1 MKPVCLPDSLKT
13 LLVTGAADA
22 AVPALTEELL
32 ARDPVPVTVLLAHE
46 WRAIESWMD
55 ALELFAKWS
64 GRPAPRL
71 ERLPDLG
78 GLEDDDPRAFELRCD
93 VIAALTSLR
102 EAAPRQN
109 PLEEPASPI
118 VIAATPAALLQACPD
133 PKAMARGQIKL
144 RPGQR
149 VSLTGLAERLGA
161 ELGYDSEAICETP
174 GQFSVRGGLIDIY
187 PLNATAPLRIDFF
200 GDEIESIRTFDPT
213 TQRSEETVPSL
224 VIASAQAGLDT
235 HRKGTLLDY
244 LPARVRWILRQPDK
258 LESAFA
264 DLFQIPENIAA
275 PARSFQTVIKRRAGQ
290 DDEWLGLTDVEARQN
305 LFPESTP
312 TRAVAS
318 ESLEGYRTF
327 ADTDKLGV
335 VRLEAGNTSRE
346 KFLAQITDWQT
357 QGHRVHF
364 VCRTEGE
371 ETRLREILAES
382 PTAKRIKA
390 DFLQGNLPEGF
401 RLADGEEKH
410 VYATE
415 SEIAG
420 RQRLYV
426 SRRRRKLPE
435 RQQVD
440 QLLDFSE
447 LANGDYLV
455 HLQHGVCIFR
465 GLQRLNTG
473 SKEEEVISLEFDEGI
488 TLHVRLHESHLLSR
502 YVGLTKRSPKLGRLG
517 TNAWDKT
524 RRAAERATLD
534 LAAQLLS
541 LQAERNSRPGYAFS
555 SDQPWQ
561 HAFEDAFPFRETPDQ
576 LTAIDQTKADMEKPL
591 PMDRLICGDV
601 GFGKTEV
608 ALRAAMKAVLDG
620 KQVAVMLPT
629 TVLCQQMF
637 TNFKE
642 RFADYP
648 IAVEM
653 LSSFRTARQQSE
665 IKRQLKQGDI
675 DIVVGTHSLLGS
687 SVKFRD
693 LGLLVIDE
701 EHRFGVRQKEKLK
714 IMRHDIDVLSM
725 SATPIPR
732 TLYFALVGAREM
744 SVIETPPRDRLPIQ
758 TIVKAYDPKLV
769 QEAIEFEV
777 RRGGQVFYLHNRVT
791 TIDVV
796 ARRLQEMMPDLRIGV
811 GHGQM
816 EQGELEKVMTRF
828 VAGEFDVL
836 VSTTII
842 ESGLDIPNSNTIIIE
857 GADRFGLSQLYQ
869 LRGRVGRFNRQAYA
883 YLLLHRH
890 TRLLDVA
897 RKRLGAIRQFNQL
910 GAGFRIAMRDLELR
924 GAGNILGA
932 QQSGHIAGVGFDL
945 YCQLLRQSVAR
956 LKGDSTAALIR
967 ANVRLDFVLVGEYR
981 DGEDPAETPDRF
993 HALKADELA
1002 DQRGEVVEAFIP
1014 VSYIGEARLRIDFY
1028 RRLALASSLEQ
1039 ISEAAAEMKD
1049 RFGPVPASVDYLLK
1063 MTEIRCLA
1071 ERKGISLVETEGNRL
1086 KCRLAGSRE
1095 PAFVKVGNRFPRLT
1109 AKKPLPKLNEI
1120 RTFLKTCQLT

>member
-1 MKPVCLPDSLKT
+1 MKPVCLPESFHSL
-13 LLVTGAADA
+13 LITGAADA

-32 ARDPVPVTVLLAHE
+32 CEEPAPATVLLAHDWKSLE
-46 WRAIESWMD
+46 AWTD
-55 ALELFAKWS
+55 ALELFAGWS
-64 GRPAPRL
+64 GRPLPRI

-78 GLEDDDPRAFELRCD
+78 SLEDDDPRAFELRCD
-93 VIAALTSLR
+93 TIAALTALR
-102 EAAPRQN
+102 EANALSPVV
-109 PLEEPASPI
+109 LAGTPAS
-118 VIAATPAALLQACPD
+118 LLQSCPD
-133 PKAMARGQIKL
+133 PKTMSRGQLKL
-144 RPGQR
+144 KPGQR
-149 VSLTGLAERLGA
+149 TSLTALSERLA
-161 ELGYDSEAICETP
+161 TELGYDAEAVCETP
-174 GQFSVRGGLIDIY
+174 GQYAVRGGLIDVY
-187 PLNATAPLRIDFF
+187 PLNASAPLRIDFF
-200 GDEIESIRTFDPT
+200 GDEIESIRTYDPT
-213 TQRSEETVPSL
+213 TQRSEDTVDQL
-224 VIASAQAGLDT
+224 IIASAQAGLEGK
-235 HRKGTLLDY
+235 RKATVLDY
-244 LPARVRWILRQPDK
+244 LPDNVRWVLRQPDK
-258 LESAFA
+258 LESSFT

-275 PARSFQTVIKRRAGQ
+275 PARNFQTVINRRT
-290 DDEWLGLTDVEARQN
+290 DKPDHWVGLTDVESVQR
-305 LFPESTP
+305 LFPEQTQS
-312 TRAVAS
+312 RAVVT
-318 ESLEGYRTF
+318 ESLENYRTF
-327 ADTDKLGV
+327 ADTDKLGI
-335 VRLEAGNTSRE
+335 VRVAAGNESRE
-346 KFLAQITDWQT
+346 KFLKQLATWQAD
-357 QGHRVHF
+357 GHQLHF

-371 ETRLREILAES
+371 ETRLREILGEIPA
-382 PTAKRIKA
+382 AKTLKA
-390 DFLQGNLPEGF
+390 DFLRGNLPEGF
-401 RLADGEEKH
+401 RLDDGVQKV

-415 SEIAG
+415 SEVAG

-440 QLLDFSE
+440 QMLDFSE

-465 GLQRLNTG
+465 GLQRLDTG
-473 SKEEEVISLEFDEGI
+473 KKQEEVISLEFDEGI

-502 YVGLTKRSPKLGRLG
+502 YVGLSKRAPKLGRLG
-517 TNAWDKT
+517 SNAWDKT

-541 LQAERNSRPGYAFS
+541 LQAERNARPGYAFS

-561 HAFEDAFPFRETPDQ
+561 HSFEDAFPFRETPDQ
-576 LTAIDQTKADMEKPL
+576 LTAIDQTKADMEKPQ

-637 TNFKE
+637 NNFKE

-648 IAVEM
+648 ITVEM
-653 LSSFRTARQQSE
+653 LSGFRTARQQTE
-665 IKRQLKQGDI
+665 VRRQLKQGDI
-675 DIVVGTHSLLGS
+675 DIVVGTHSLIGKA
-687 SVKFRD
+687 VKFRD
-693 LGLLVIDE
+693 LGLLIIDE

-758 TIVKAYDPKLV
+758 TIVKAYEPKLIK
-769 QEAIEFEV
+769 EAVEFEIK
-777 RRGGQVFYLHNRVT
+777 RGGQVFYLHNRVQ
-791 TIDVV
+791 TIEAVSL
-796 ARRLQEMMPDLRIGV
+796 RLQEMVPDLRVAV

-816 EQGELEKVMTRF
+816 EPGELEAIMTRF

-836 VSTTII
+836 VCTTII
-842 ESGLDIPNSNTIIIE
+842 ESGLDIPNCNTIIIE

-869 LRGRVGRFNRQAYA
+869 LRGRVGRFNRQAFA

-981 DGEDPAETPDRF
+981 EGEEPLQETPDRF
-993 HALKADELA
+993 HALKADELS
-1002 DQRGEVVEAFIP
+1002 DKRGETVEAFIP
-1014 VSYIGEARLRIDFY
+1014 VAYIGEARLRIDFY
-1028 RRLALASSLEQ
+1028 RRLALASNLEQ
-1039 ISEAAAEMKD
+1039 ITEAAAEMKD
-1049 RFGPVPASVDYLLK
+1049 RFGPWPEAVKCLIK
-1063 MTEIRCLA
+1063 MTEIRALA
-1071 ERKGISLVETEGNRL
+1071 ERNGISLVETEGNRL
-1086 KCRLAGSRE
+1086 KCRLANAREGSYLQI
-1095 PAFVKVGNRFPRLT
+1095 GNRFPRLT
-1109 AKKPLPKLNEI
+1109 AKKPLAKLNEI
-1120 RTFLKTCQLT
+1120 QTFLKTTQNRTPA